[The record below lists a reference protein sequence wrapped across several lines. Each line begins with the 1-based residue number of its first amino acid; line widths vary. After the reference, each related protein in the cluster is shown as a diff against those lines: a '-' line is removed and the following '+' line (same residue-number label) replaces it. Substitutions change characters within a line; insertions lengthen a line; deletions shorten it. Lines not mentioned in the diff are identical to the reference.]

1 MRDNGKG
8 FQLVK
13 KKENSF
19 QKKKKRKKEEEISY
33 IYPVSN
39 FSLTFSIGLNKRDNN
54 TKYAKVNKI
63 K

>member
-1 MRDNGKG
+1 MCDNGKG
-8 FQLVK
+8 FQLGK
-13 KKENSF
+13 KKKRILF
-19 QKKKKRKKEEEISY
+19 KKRKKEEEISY

-39 FSLTFSIGLNKRDNN
+39 FSLTFRIGLNKRDNN